1 MPERTHTR
9 LKEMMKTGPVL
20 RMELHEET
28 ETLRRTQAEMERE
41 SPVTQLE
48 PTGNLDAW
56 KISTQL
62 GMVAQ
67 AFNPSTQDAE
77 AGGFLSSRPVWS
89 TK

>member
-48 PTGNLDAW
+48 PSGNPD
-56 KISTQL
+56 KRES
-62 GMVAQ
+62 
-67 AFNPSTQDAE
+67 N
-77 AGGFLSSRPVWS
+77 RR
-89 TK
+89 

>member
-1 MPERTHTR
+1 MKIRNFTKEFKKYINEIKETALKENKFLVMPERTHTR

-48 PTGNLDAW
+48 PSGNPD
-56 KISTQL
+56 KRES
-62 GMVAQ
+62 
-67 AFNPSTQDAE
+67 N
-77 AGGFLSSRPVWS
+77 RR
-89 TK
+89 